1 MKARVSKKEV
11 RNTNSRII
19 SIGYCD
25 MQFLLQHHDCYMYS
39 AGIYGWSCDYY
50 IINSNNTGGIFTPYT
65 VISTGYQPLS
75 NSRTAPDA
83 ELLRLFEK
91 YGSLILDSAT
101 EASTEVK
108 QSWLNRL
115 LSAFVHH
122 AVNMYDAPKEAVKH
136 TAKAMKVLEEVK
148 DEAGLI

>member
-25 MQFLLQHHDCYMYS
+25 MQFLLRHHDCNMYS

-50 IINSNNTGGIFTPYT
+50 IINSDNTGMFTPNT

-75 NSRTAPDA
+75 NRETKPDRY
-83 ELLRLFEK
+83 LLRLFEK
-91 YGSLILDSAT
+91 YASLVLDSAT
-101 EASTEVK
+101 EASTAVK
-108 QSWLNRL
+108 QSWLNML
-115 LSAFVHH
+115 LSAFVRH
-122 AVNMYDAPKEAVKH
+122 AVNMYDAPMEELKH
-136 TAKAMKVLEEVK
+136 TAEAMKELAAVK

>member
-25 MQFLLQHHDCYMYS
+25 MQFLLRHHDCNMYS

-50 IINSNNTGGIFTPYT
+50 IINSDNTGMFTPNT

-75 NSRTAPDA
+75 NRETKPDRY
-83 ELLRLFEK
+83 LLRLFEK
-91 YGSLILDSAT
+91 YASLVLDSAT
-101 EASTEVK
+101 EASTAVK

-115 LSAFVHH
+115 LSAFVRH
-122 AVNMYDAPKEAVKH
+122 AVNMYDAPMEELKH
-136 TAKAMKVLEEVK
+136 TAEAMKELAAVK

>member
-1 MKARVSKKEV
+1 MKAQISKKEV

-25 MQFLLQHHDCYMYS
+25 MQFLLRHHDCNMYS
-39 AGIYGWSCDYY
+39 AGIYVWSCDYY
-50 IINSNNTGGIFTPYT
+50 IINSDNTGMFTPYT

-75 NSRTAPDA
+75 NSRTKPDR

-91 YGSLILDSAT
+91 YASLILDSAT
-101 EASTEVK
+101 EASTAVK

-122 AVNMYDAPKEAVKH
+122 AVNMYDEPKEEIKH
-136 TAKAMKVLEEVK
+136 TAEVMRVLRKVKE
-148 DEAGLI
+148 EAGLI

>member
-1 MKARVSKKEV
+1 MKAQVSKKEV

-25 MQFLLQHHDCYMYS
+25 IQFLLRHHDCYMYS

-50 IINSNNTGGIFTPYT
+50 IINSNNTGMFTPYT

-75 NSRTAPDA
+75 DSRTKPDM

-91 YGSLILDSAT
+91 YASLILDSAT
-101 EASTEVK
+101 IASTADK

-122 AVNMYDAPKEAVKH
+122 AVDMYDEPNEEIKH
-136 TAKAMKVLEEVK
+136 TIKAMKVLGEVK

>member
-1 MKARVSKKEV
+1 MKAQISKKEV

-25 MQFLLQHHDCYMYS
+25 MQFLLRHHDCNMYS

-50 IINSNNTGGIFTPYT
+50 IINSNNTGMFTPYT
-65 VISTGYQPLS
+65 VISTGYRPLS
-75 NSRTAPDA
+75 NSRTKPDI

-91 YGSLILDSAT
+91 YASLVLDSAT
-101 EASTEVK
+101 EASTAVK

-122 AVNMYDAPKEAVKH
+122 AVNMYDEPKEEIKH
-136 TAKAMKVLEEVK
+136 TVKAMKVLGEVK

>member
-1 MKARVSKKEV
+1 MKARVTKKEV

-25 MQFLLQHHDCYMYS
+25 MPSMLRHHDCNMYS

-50 IINSNNTGGIFTPYT
+50 IINSDNTGMFTPYT
-65 VISTGYQPLS
+65 IISTGYQPLS
-75 NSRTAPDA
+75 NRETKPDT
-83 ELLRLFEK
+83 ELLRLFET
-91 YGSLILDSAT
+91 YATLVLDSAT
-101 EASTEVK
+101 EASTAVK

-115 LSAFVHH
+115 LSAFVQH
-122 AVNMYDAPKEAVKH
+122 AVNMYDEPKEEVKH
-136 TAKAMKVLEEVK
+136 TIKAMKVLGEVK

>member
-1 MKARVSKKEV
+1 MKAQISKKEV
-11 RNTNSRII
+11 RNANSRII

-25 MQFLLQHHDCYMYS
+25 MQFLLRYHDCNLYS

-50 IINSNNTGGIFTPYT
+50 IINSDNTGGMFTPYT

-75 NSRTAPDA
+75 NSKTTPDTK
-83 ELLRLFEK
+83 LLRLFEK
-91 YGSLILDSAT
+91 YASLVLDSAT
-101 EASTEVK
+101 VASTAVK
-108 QSWLNRL
+108 QSWLNKL

-122 AVNMYDAPKEAVKH
+122 AVSMYDTPNEEIEH
-136 TAKAMKVLEEVK
+136 TARAMRVLEEVK

>member
-1 MKARVSKKEV
+1 MKAQISKKEV

-25 MQFLLQHHDCYMYS
+25 MQFLLRHHDCNLYS

-50 IINSNNTGGIFTPYT
+50 IINSDNTGMFTPYT

-75 NSRTAPDA
+75 DSGTKPNM

-91 YGSLILDSAT
+91 YASLILDSAT
-101 EASTEVK
+101 IASTAAK
-108 QSWLNRL
+108 QSWLNKL

-122 AVNMYDAPKEAVKH
+122 AVNMYDEPNEEIEH
-136 TAKAMKVLEEVK
+136 TARAMRVLEEVK

>member
-1 MKARVSKKEV
+1 MKAQISKKEV

-25 MQFLLQHHDCYMYS
+25 MPSMLRYHDCYLYS

-50 IINSNNTGGIFTPYT
+50 IINSDNTGMFTPYT
-65 VISTGYQPLS
+65 IISTGYQPLS
-75 NSRTAPDA
+75 NRETKPDT

-91 YGSLILDSAT
+91 YATLVLDSAT

-108 QSWLNRL
+108 KAWLNRL

-122 AVNMYDAPKEAVKH
+122 AVNMYDEPKEEIKH
-136 TAKAMKVLEEVK
+136 TVKAMKVLGEVK

>member
-1 MKARVSKKEV
+1 MKAQISKKEV

-25 MQFLLQHHDCYMYS
+25 MHSLLRHHDCNLYS

-50 IINSNNTGGIFTPYT
+50 IINSDNTGMFTPYT

-75 NSRTAPDA
+75 DSRTKPDM

-91 YGSLILDSAT
+91 YASLILDSAT
-101 EASTEVK
+101 EASTAVK

-122 AVNMYDAPKEAVKH
+122 AVDMYDEPNEEIKH
-136 TAKAMKVLEEVK
+136 TVKAMKVLGEVK

>member
-91 YGSLILDSAT
+91 YGSLISDSAT

>member
-1 MKARVSKKEV
+1 MKAQISKKEV

-19 SIGYCD
+19 SIGFCD
-25 MQFLLQHHDCYMYS
+25 MSFLLQHHDCYMYS

-50 IINSNNTGGIFTPYT
+50 IINSNNTGMFTPYT
-65 VISTGYQPLS
+65 VISTGYQPL
-75 NSRTAPDA
+75 NNNRTEPDK

-91 YGSLILDSAT
+91 YASLILDSAT
-101 EASTEVK
+101 DASTAVK

-122 AVNMYDAPKEAVKH
+122 AVNMYDEPKEEIKH
-136 TAKAMKVLEEVK
+136 TVKAMKVLGEVK

>member
-1 MKARVSKKEV
+1 MKAQVSKKEV

-19 SIGYCD
+19 SIWYCD
-25 MQFLLQHHDCYMYS
+25 MQFLLRHHDCNMYS

-50 IINSNNTGGIFTPYT
+50 IINSDNTGMFTPYT
-65 VISTGYQPLS
+65 VISTGY
-75 NSRTAPDA
+75 RTLNNRETKPDIG
-83 ELLRLFEK
+83 LLRLFEK
-91 YGSLILDSAT
+91 CASLILDSAT
-101 EASTEVK
+101 EASTAVK

-122 AVNMYDAPKEAVKH
+122 AVNMYDEPKEAVKH
-136 TAKAMKVLEEVK
+136 TGKAMKVLEEVK

>member
-1 MKARVSKKEV
+1 MKAQISKKEV

-25 MQFLLQHHDCYMYS
+25 MQFLLRHHDCNMYS

-50 IINSNNTGGIFTPYT
+50 IINSDNTGMFTPYT

-75 NSRTAPDA
+75 NSRTKPDRG
-83 ELLRLFEK
+83 LLRLFEK
-91 YGSLILDSAT
+91 YASLILDSAT
-101 EASTEVK
+101 EASTAVK

-122 AVNMYDAPKEAVKH
+122 AVNMYDEPKEEIKH
-136 TAKAMKVLEEVK
+136 TAEVMRVLRKVKE
-148 DEAGLI
+148 EAGLI

>member
-1 MKARVSKKEV
+1 MKAQVSKKEV

-25 MQFLLQHHDCYMYS
+25 MQFLLRHHDCYMYS

-50 IINSNNTGGIFTPYT
+50 IINSNNTGMFTPYT

-75 NSRTAPDA
+75 DSRTKPDM

-91 YGSLILDSAT
+91 YASLILDSAT
-101 EASTEVK
+101 IASTADK

-122 AVNMYDAPKEAVKH
+122 AVDMYDEPNEEIKH
-136 TAKAMKVLEEVK
+136 TIKAMKVLGEVK

>member
-1 MKARVSKKEV
+1 MKAQISKKAV

-25 MQFLLQHHDCYMYS
+25 MQFLLRHHDYNLYS

-50 IINSNNTGGIFTPYT
+50 IINSDNTGMFTPYT
-65 VISTGYQPLS
+65 VISTGFQPLS
-75 NSRTAPDA
+75 DKGTKPDR

-91 YGSLILDSAT
+91 YASLILDSAT
-101 EASTEVK
+101 EASTAVK

-122 AVNMYDAPKEAVKH
+122 AVDMYVEPKEAVKH
-136 TAKAMKVLEEVK
+136 TTVAMEVLEEVK
-148 DEAGLI
+148 AEAGLI

>member
-25 MQFLLQHHDCYMYS
+25 IHFLLRHHDCYMYS

-50 IINSNNTGGIFTPYT
+50 IINSDNTGMFTPYT

-75 NSRTAPDA
+75 NRETAPDT
-83 ELLRLFEK
+83 ELLRLYEK
-91 YGSLILDSAT
+91 YASLILDSAT
-101 EASTEVK
+101 EVSTEVK
-108 QSWLNRL
+108 QAWLNKL

-122 AVNMYDAPKEAVKH
+122 AVNMYDAPKEAVEH

-148 DEAGLI
+148 GEAGLI

>member
-1 MKARVSKKEV
+1 MKARISKKEV

-19 SIGYCD
+19 SAGFCD
-25 MQFLLQHHDCYMYS
+25 MQFLLQYHDCYMCS
-39 AGIYGWSCDYY
+39 ADIYGWSCDYY
-50 IINSNNTGGIFTPYT
+50 IINSGNTGMFTPYT
-65 VISTGYQPLS
+65 IISTGYRPL
-75 NSRTAPDA
+75 NNRETKPDD

-91 YGSLILDSAT
+91 YASLVLDSAT
-101 EASTEVK
+101 EASTAVK

-122 AVNMYDAPKEAVKH
+122 AVSMYDEPKEAVKH

>member
-1 MKARVSKKEV
+1 MKAQVAKKEV

-25 MQFLLQHHDCYMYS
+25 MQFLLQHHDCNMYS

-50 IINSNNTGGIFTPYT
+50 IINSDNTGMFTPYT
-65 VISTGYQPLS
+65 VISTGYQPL
-75 NSRTAPDA
+75 NNRETKPDTG
-83 ELLRLFEK
+83 LLRLFEK
-91 YGSLILDSAT
+91 YASLVLDSAT
-101 EASTEVK
+101 EASTAVK

-122 AVNMYDAPKEAVKH
+122 AVNMYDEPKEAVKH
-136 TAKAMKVLEEVK
+136 TVKAMKVLEEVK

>member
-1 MKARVSKKEV
+1 MKAQVSKKEV

-19 SIGYCD
+19 STGFCD
-25 MQFLLQHHDCYMYS
+25 MQFLLRHHDCNMYS

-50 IINSNNTGGIFTPYT
+50 IINSDNTGMFTPYT
-65 VISTGYQPLS
+65 VISTGYRPLS
-75 NSRTAPDA
+75 DSRTKPDM

-91 YGSLILDSAT
+91 YASLILDSAT
-101 EASTEVK
+101 EASTAVK

-122 AVNMYDAPKEAVKH
+122 AVNMYDEPKEEIKH
-136 TAKAMKVLEEVK
+136 TVKAMKVLGEVK

>member
-1 MKARVSKKEV
+1 MKAQISKKEA
-11 RNTNSRII
+11 RNTNARII

-25 MQFLLQHHDCYMYS
+25 MQFLLRHHDCNIYS

-50 IINSNNTGGIFTPYT
+50 IINSDNTGMFTPYT
-65 VISTGYQPLS
+65 VISTGYRPLS
-75 NSRTAPDA
+75 NSRTTPDT

-91 YGSLILDSAT
+91 YASFVLSSET
-101 EASTEVK
+101 EASTAVK

-122 AVNMYDAPKEAVKH
+122 AVNMYDEPKEEIKH
-136 TAKAMKVLEEVK
+136 TVRAMKVLEEVK
-148 DEAGLI
+148 EEAGLI

>member
-1 MKARVSKKEV
+1 MKAQISKKEV

-19 SIGYCD
+19 STGYCD
-25 MQFLLQHHDCYMYS
+25 MQFLLRYHDCNMYS

-50 IINSNNTGGIFTPYT
+50 IINSNNTGMLTPYT
-65 VISTGYQPLS
+65 VISTGYRPL
-75 NSRTAPDA
+75 NNRETAPDTG
-83 ELLRLFEK
+83 LLRLFEK
-91 YGSLILDSAT
+91 YASLVLDIAT
-101 EASTEVK
+101 EASTVVK

-122 AVNMYDAPKEAVKH
+122 AVNMYDDPKEAVKH

>member
-1 MKARVSKKEV
+1 MKAQISKKEV
-11 RNTNSRII
+11 RNSNYRII

-25 MQFLLQHHDCYMYS
+25 MQFLLRYHDYNLYS

-50 IINSNNTGGIFTPYT
+50 IINSDNTGLVTPNV
-65 VISTGYQPLS
+65 VISTGFQPL
-75 NSRTAPDA
+75 NNRETKPDRY
-83 ELLRLFEK
+83 LLRLFEK
-91 YGSLILDSAT
+91 YASLVLDSAT

-115 LSAFVHH
+115 LSAFVRH
-122 AVNMYDAPKEAVKH
+122 AVNMYDEPNEAVKH
-136 TAKAMKVLEEVK
+136 TADAMKALEEVK

>member
-1 MKARVSKKEV
+1 MKAKVSKKEV

-19 SIGYCD
+19 STGFCD
-25 MQFLLQHHDCYMYS
+25 MQFMLRHHDCNMYS

-50 IINSNNTGGIFTPYT
+50 IINSNNTGMFTPYT
-65 VISTGYQPLS
+65 VISTGYRPLS
-75 NSRTAPDA
+75 NSRTKPDT

-91 YGSLILDSAT
+91 YASLVLDSAT
-101 EASTEVK
+101 EASTAVK

-122 AVNMYDAPKEAVKH
+122 AVNMYDEPKEEIKH
-136 TAKAMKVLEEVK
+136 TVKAMKALGEVK

>member
-1 MKARVSKKEV
+1 MKAQISKKEV

-25 MQFLLQHHDCYMYS
+25 MQFLLRHHDCNMYS

-50 IINSNNTGGIFTPYT
+50 IINSDNTGMFTPYT

-75 NSRTAPDA
+75 NSRTKPDT

-91 YGSLILDSAT
+91 CASLVLDSAT
-101 EASTEVK
+101 EASTTVK

-122 AVNMYDAPKEAVKH
+122 AVNMYDEPKEEIEH
-136 TAKAMKVLEEVK
+136 TARAMRVLEEVK

>member
-1 MKARVSKKEV
+1 MKAQISKKEV

-25 MQFLLQHHDCYMYS
+25 MQFLLRHHDCYMYS

-75 NSRTAPDA
+75 NSRTAPDT

-91 YGSLILDSAT
+91 YGSLISDSAT

>member
-1 MKARVSKKEV
+1 MKAQISKKEV
-11 RNTNSRII
+11 RNANSRII

-25 MQFLLQHHDCYMYS
+25 MQFLLRYHDCNLYS

-50 IINSNNTGGIFTPYT
+50 IINSDNTGMFTPNT

-75 NSRTAPDA
+75 NRETKPDRY
-83 ELLRLFEK
+83 LLRLFEK
-91 YGSLILDSAT
+91 YASLVLDSAT
-101 EASTEVK
+101 EASTAVK

-115 LSAFVHH
+115 LSAFVRH
-122 AVNMYDAPKEAVKH
+122 AVNMYDAPMEELKH
-136 TAKAMKVLEEVK
+136 TAEAMKELAAVK